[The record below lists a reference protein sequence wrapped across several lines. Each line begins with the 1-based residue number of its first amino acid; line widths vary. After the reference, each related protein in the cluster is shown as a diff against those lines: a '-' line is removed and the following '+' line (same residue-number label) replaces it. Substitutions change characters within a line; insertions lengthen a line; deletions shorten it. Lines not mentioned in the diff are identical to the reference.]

1 MPLVKITPIT
11 SAPAG
16 MTKDI
21 VLFYNTFVDAKP
33 TGTVDE
39 ATTDVRSQLVAK
51 YNTKVVWSVDL
62 MKTFFTNLQKS
73 APTKSE
79 KLCRMHDI
87 NHMIKKYKHAIIGMV
102 SEYSNMQSVIRQSG
116 KSEEDYLLDKNGRT
130 VSAYMKAKRAVDQA
144 KHKYDTAA
152 DLMTGLK
159 SEVDILMLEIDLMLG
174 GLYTKMTAAHGAVD
188 AAKMVY
194 LTALEAAKSFED
206 NSVIGIVA
214 LKDIDD
220 RNDSDSDSECDDVD
234 NDVEAINAEK
244 KRLWDIVVEKNDIVS
259 SKIDALHSVKTAAVV
274 SYTDD
279 VVDAAVDIYN
289 DNPIGLSDDLELLN
303 ANRKQANEMFN
314 NALKSKLEADN
325 AFDTTFRKK
334 VKLNE
339 KPRKAIKKCHDDSDS
354 DSSDDEDVKCHK
366 KKKCHDDSDSEEE
379 VKCSKKKRCHKKKKH
394 EDSDSSSSDEEVK
407 CHKKVAP
414 APIPPKADPQF
425 SDLILKLILDIIK
438 PAK

>member
-21 VLFYNTFVDAKP
+21 VLFYNAFVDAKP

-51 YNTKVVWSVDL
+51 YPTKVVWSVDL
-62 MKTFFTNLQKS
+62 MKAFLTNLQKS

-87 NHMIKKYKHAIIGMV
+87 NHKIKKYKHAIIGMV
-102 SEYSNMQSVIRQSG
+102 SEYSNMQGVIRMSG
-116 KSEEDYLLDKNGRT
+116 KAEEDYLLDKNGRT

-194 LTALEAAKSFED
+194 LTSLEAAKSFED

-234 NDVEAINAEK
+234 KDVEAINAEK

-259 SKIDALHSVKTAAVV
+259 SKIDALHSVKTAAIV

-289 DNPIGLSDDLELLN
+289 DNPIGLSDDLEILN
-303 ANRKQANEMFN
+303 TNRKQCNEMFN
-314 NALKSKLEADN
+314 QALKSKLEADN

-339 KPRKAIKKCHDDSDS
+339 KPRKVIKKKHDDSDS
-354 DSSDDEDVKCHK
+354 DSSDDEVKCH
-366 KKKCHDDSDSEEE
+366 KKKCHDDSDSDEEE
-379 VKCSKKKRCHKKKKH
+379 VKCHKKKKHHKKKH

-407 CHKKVAP
+407 CNKKVAP

-425 SDLILKLILDIIK
+425 SDLVLKLILDIIK
-438 PAK
+438 PK

>member
-11 SAPAG
+11 TAPAG
-16 MTKDI
+16 MAKDI
-21 VLFYNTFVDAKP
+21 VLFYNTYVDAKP

-51 YNTKVVWSVDL
+51 YNTKVVWSLDL

-87 NHMIKKYKHAIIGMV
+87 NHLIKKYKHAIIGMV
-102 SEYSNMQSVIRQSG
+102 SEYSNMQSVIRQSS
-116 KSEEDYLLDKNGRT
+116 KAEEDYLLDKNGRT

-206 NSVIGIVA
+206 NSVLGIGA

-259 SKIDALHSVKTAAVV
+259 SKIDALHSVKTAAIV

-339 KPRKAIKKCHDDSDS
+339 KPKKEHKKKHDDSDS

-379 VKCSKKKRCHKKKKH
+379 VKCHKKKKHHKKKH

-407 CHKKVAP
+407 VKKVAP

-425 SDLILKLILDIIK
+425 SDLVLKLILDIIK
-438 PAK
+438 PK